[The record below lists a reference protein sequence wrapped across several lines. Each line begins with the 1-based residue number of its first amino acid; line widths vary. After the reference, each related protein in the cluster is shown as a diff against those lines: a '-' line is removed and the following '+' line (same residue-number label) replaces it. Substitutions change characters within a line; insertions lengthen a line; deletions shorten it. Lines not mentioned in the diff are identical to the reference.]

1 MRLSHRGRLGD
12 NDDMPRTQT
21 PWGAWEPAPLAEV
34 VELFGGLETPW
45 WIGGG
50 YAIELEVGRA
60 YREHADIDVGILRRD
75 QAAARRLLAGWD
87 CWAAD
92 PPGTLRHWPQGEILP
107 PGVHDVWVREDPDG
121 PWRIQLMLDE
131 ADGQDWVY
139 RRDPRIRRPLASF
152 TVAEDGFSR
161 IAPEIQ
167 LLYKA
172 KSPRPKDELDFDEV
186 LPRLDDVRR
195 AWLDEALATEHGT
208 HPWQARLRR

>member
-1 MRLSHRGRLGD
+1 
-12 NDDMPRTQT
+12 MPRTET
-21 PWGAWEPAPLAEV
+21 PWGVWEPAPLAEV
-34 VELFGGLETPW
+34 VELFGGLEAPW

-60 YREHADIDVGILRRD
+60 YREHGDIDVGILRRD
-75 QAAARRLLAGWD
+75 QAMARRLLAGWD

-92 PPGTLRHWPQGEILP
+92 PPGTLRHWPRDEILP
-107 PGVHDVWVREDPDG
+107 PGVHDVWVREDTGG
-121 PWRIQLMLDE
+121 PWRIQLMFDE

-139 RRDPRIRRPLASF
+139 RRDSRIRRPLASF

-186 LPRLDDVRR
+186 LPRLDDTRR

>member
-1 MRLSHRGRLGD
+1 
-12 NDDMPRTQT
+12 MPRTET
-21 PWGAWEPAPLAEV
+21 PWGPWEPASPAEV
-34 VELFGGLETPW
+34 VELFRGLGTPW

-50 YAIELEVGRA
+50 YAIELEVGHA
-60 YREHADIDVGILRRD
+60 YREHGDIDVGLLRRD
-75 QAAARRLLAGWD
+75 QAAARGLLAGWD

-92 PPGTLRHWPQGEILP
+92 PPGTLRPWPQGEILP
-107 PGVHDVWVREDPDG
+107 AGVHDIWVREDPEG

-131 ADGQDWVY
+131 ADGDDWVY
-139 RRDPRIRRPLASF
+139 RRDSRIRRSLASF

-172 KSPRPKDELDFDEV
+172 KGRRPKDERDFTEV
-186 LPRLDDVRR
+186 LPRLDGARR

-208 HPWQARLRR
+208 HPWRERLRPPE